1 MKVVLDTNVL
11 ISGLAY
17 PHGNPG
23 RIVSAWREGRFDLVI
38 SKQQLSE
45 IGRVLAYPKIRER
58 LGWGDATIAAFLK
71 QLLLRAE
78 LVAIEDVAVEVP
90 QDPDDRPILAA
101 LLVAEADWLVT
112 GDRDLLVLRDQHSI
126 LAPADFAKTL

>member
-17 PHGNPG
+17 PHANPG
-23 RIVSAWREGRFDLVI
+23 RIVGAWREGRFDLVI

-58 LGWGDATIAAFLK
+58 LGLGDATIAAFLK
-71 QLLLRAE
+71 QLLLRSE
-78 LVAIEDVAVEVP
+78 LVDIEGVAGEVP